1 MCGRYSLKTPA
12 DILAEHFELKQVPSM
27 KPRYN
32 IAPAQPIAVV
42 RIGKW
47 GQTRLS
53 SAGQPTKI
61 LADRLIESDPNFREM
76 GLLRWGLIPSW
87 AKDPGIGNKMIN
99 ARAETVS
106 EKPAFREAFARSRCL
121 IPADGYYE
129 WQREDRMGQRKQP
142 FYIRMKDKGLFAF
155 AGLWEQ
161 WRGPDGKAVETCA
174 ILTTEPS
181 QSLKEIHDR
190 MPVILD
196 PKDYEQWL
204 DPYIRQAELLQPLL
218 CPYPDDALTA
228 YPVSLHVND
237 PSHDDAACIE
247 PL

>member
-12 DILAEHFELKQVPSM
+12 NILAEHFQLKKTPSLN
-27 KPRYN
+27 PRYN
-32 IAPAQPIAVV
+32 IAPAQPIA
-42 RIGKW
+42 II
-47 GQTRLS
+47 RLRS
-53 SAGQPTKI
+53 LQNGRE
-61 LADRLIESDPNFREM
+61 LA
-76 GLLRWGLIPSW
+76 LLRWGLIPSW
-87 AKDPGIGNKMIN
+87 AKDPGIGNKMII

-129 WQREDRMGQRKQP
+129 WQRQGRMGQRKQP
-142 FYIRMKDKGLFAF
+142 FYIRRKDKRLFAF

-161 WRGPDGKAVETCA
+161 WRGPEGKAVETCA

-181 QSLKEIHDR
+181 QSLTEIHDR

-218 CPYPDDALTA
+218 CPYPEDALTA
-228 YPVSLHVND
+228 YPVSLRVND
-237 PSHDDAACIE
+237 PAHDDAACTE